1 MVTDKSHDPM
11 TLDRLR
17 NELPIT
23 EKLLYFD
30 TARNGPTSEPVLKTV
45 ADEMAI
51 ESRGELAYAV
61 TGEGTSQ
68 KQLDRED
75 AARANLASLL
85 NVDVDALGML
95 PNTTQALHR
104 VLNSIDWNKGDE
116 LCVPSVEH
124 LSTFHAAQVLGQRH
138 GVILKTI
145 PSTYGDDDFLERLS
159 STLSDRTKLL
169 VVSQVSSPD
178 GRRLPVRE
186 ATDLAHE
193 RGIPVAVDGAQA
205 VGVYPVDVSAL
216 GCDYYVAGGHKWLLG
231 PRGTGFVWVAP
242 AQISKFRPDLFPEV
256 SLWQNPDAPTPPFTV
271 RKRVEGHTYNHALI
285 IGLGHAVRIALEIG
299 LETIE
304 AKVTRLSTLLRNEVS
319 EWKDT
324 RILTPT
330 APKQSAG
337 ITTLAFDGL
346 DDDGVREVV
355 ARLSAEDKVIVKFQW
370 LSVPAQSGY
379 SGIRISMAAFNTEQD
394 VKTLVDRLRAKLV
407 DVAGNSLGRA

>member
-30 TARNGPTSEPVLKTV
+30 TARNGPTSEPVLQTV

-51 ESRGELAYAV
+51 ESHGELAYAV

-68 KQLDRED
+68 KQLARED
-75 AARANLASLL
+75 AARADLASLL

-104 VLNSIDWNKGDE
+104 VMNSIDWKYGDE
-116 LCVPSVEH
+116 LCVSSVEH
-124 LSTFHAAQVLGQRH
+124 LSTFHAAKVLGQRH

-145 PSTYGDDDFLERLS
+145 PATYGDDDFLERLR

-178 GRRLPVRE
+178 GRRLPVCE

-216 GCDYYVAGGHKWLLG
+216 GCDFYVAGGHKWLLG
-231 PRGTGFVWVAP
+231 PRGTGFVWVSSE
-242 AQISKFRPDLFPEV
+242 QTSKFRPDLFPEV
-256 SLWQNPDAPTPPFTV
+256 SLWQNPDVAAPPFTV

-304 AKVTRLSTLLRNEVS
+304 TKVTRLSTLLRNEIS

-330 APKQSAG
+330 APKLSAG

-346 DDDGVREVV
+346 DDDGVREVI
-355 ARLSAEDKVIVKFQW
+355 ARLSAEDNVIVKFQW
-370 LSVPAQSGY
+370 LSVPSQIGN
-379 SGIRISMAAFNTEQD
+379 SGIRISMAAFNSEQD
-394 VKTLVDRLRAKLV
+394 VKTLLERLRAKLT
-407 DVAGNSLGRA
+407 DVGGN